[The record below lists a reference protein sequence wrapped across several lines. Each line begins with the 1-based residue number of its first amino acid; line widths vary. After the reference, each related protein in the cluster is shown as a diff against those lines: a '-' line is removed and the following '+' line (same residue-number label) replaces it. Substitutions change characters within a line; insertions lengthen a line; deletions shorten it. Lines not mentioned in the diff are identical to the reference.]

1 MELSFIQCGF
11 AEAFD
16 YCQFMII
23 KLNSKQSI
31 AKHYSLPGKEMED
44 IERAEK
50 LSAMYSQADE
60 RLKLFFDCEYKNTS
74 FMSKYLYETKNE
86 NRVHTIDD
94 LATVIRS
101 DANFKNKL
109 IQFYMGEPYSTNS
122 EVMHRLMTDF
132 HDMGSCYKEML
143 MYYLMFE
150 EEYMTVLFDSMEFM
164 KETLKELYQREE
176 TKLKELTMNFDFD
189 VIAEQK
195 RTLKKWAKELQ
206 EVEVSFSICNPYVVA
221 GGESKQY
228 RGWLIL
234 GCDYAESMEHRWDLD
249 VPIEQFSNAL
259 GDEMRIRIIK
269 EVQTHGE
276 MSAPQLAKI
285 MNLPSSAIF
294 YHLDIL
300 RKAAVLC
307 SRLKGRTAYYWIN
320 QNAFE
325 KMIMQLKELGGLS
338 HG

>member
-23 KLNSKQSI
+23 KLNSKQWI
-31 AKHYSLPGKEMED
+31 AKHYSLLGKEMED
-44 IERAEK
+44 IARAEK
-50 LSAMYSQADE
+50 ISAMYPRADV

-74 FMSKYLYETKNE
+74 FMSKYLYEVKNE
-86 NRVHTIDD
+86 NRVHVIDD
-94 LATVIRS
+94 LATVIRT
-101 DANFKNKL
+101 DVNFKNKL
-109 IQFYMGEPYSTNS
+109 IHFYMGEPYSTNS

-164 KETLKELYQREE
+164 KETLKELYQCEGP
-176 TKLKELTMNFDFD
+176 KLKELAMDFDFD

-206 EVEVSFSICNPYVVA
+206 EVEVSFSYCNQYVVVV
-221 GGESKQY
+221 GEN
-228 RGWLIL
+228 RDACNWLIL
-234 GCDYAESMEHRWDLD
+234 GLEYAESLERKWNTDIPFD
-249 VPIEQFSNAL
+249 KIGNAL
-259 GDEMRIRIIK
+259 GDEMRIKIIK
-269 EVQTHGE
+269 EVRSRGE
-276 MSAPQLAKI
+276 ISAPQLAKI
-285 MNLPSSAIF
+285 MNLPSSAMF

-300 RKAAVLC
+300 KKAFVLC
-307 SRLKGRTAYYWIN
+307 SRMKGRTAFYWIDKRT
-320 QNAFE
+320 FE
-325 KMIMQLKELGGLS
+325 YAIDELKKIGGI
-338 HG
+338 